1 MAAPNINY
9 YPEGYVVIPREAY
22 DELMD
27 RLRNNP
33 EMMALTEISTNQ
45 STPLKTINEKQKSQ
59 KKPRGSIDEGKINAL
74 YNAGWKVPQ
83 IAEEMKCSQATVYN
97 HIKKG

>member
-1 MAAPNINY
+1 
-9 YPEGYVVIPREAY
+9 
-22 DELMD
+22 MD

-33 EMMALTEISTNQ
+33 EMMTLTEISTNQ
-45 STPLKTINEKQKSQ
+45 STPLKQSTEKQKSQ
-59 KKPRGSIDEGKINAL
+59 KKPRGSIDKGKINAL

-83 IAEEMKCSQATVYN
+83 IAEEMKCSQATIYN

>member
-33 EMMALTEISTNQ
+33 GMMALTGISTNQ
-45 STPLKTINEKQKSQ
+45 STPLKQSTEKT
-59 KKPRGSIDEGKINAL
+59 E
-74 YNAGWKVPQ
+74 
-83 IAEEMKCSQATVYN
+83 IAKETSRTY
-97 HIKKG
+97 